1 MRRASGRPLVVPPG
15 LPRWAAAGAAVA
27 QAAGEEQ
34 LPPGNVTRTCG
45 ADMAASVARAKM
57 VLGAL
62 EGPARERF
70 KSGLCK
76 YFAKGGGTPKT
87 PKKCKIIH
95 DSALW
100 VQPLPFPPA
109 TTIPP
114 KRHCMLQK
122 LIYLFFFEPQPR
134 HNGHQKESP
143 RASGVLVL

>member
-1 MRRASGRPLVVPPG
+1 MEAGGLRGRGPAGGAGGGAGGGGGQPGAGLAPRAGGWADLPRDLLEAVACAVPLGDRLWFRLVCR
-15 LPRWAAAGAAVA
+15 RWAAAGAAVA

-76 YFAKGGGTPKT
+76 YFAKGG
-87 PKKCKIIH
+87 H
-95 DSALW
+95 LA
-100 VQPLPFPPA
+100 V
-109 TTIPP
+109 
-114 KRHCMLQK
+114 LQWA
-122 LIYLFFFEPQPR
+122 
-134 HNGHQKESP
+134 
-143 RASGVLVL
+143 RAQGCP